1 MPEYILNTTALSN
14 FSAAGPVPG
23 SVRDWGRLD
32 LLAERYRGLAFTT
45 VEVGDELRKGV
56 NAGYSC
62 LEAVLQQL
70 ETVGPEGWLRILVP
84 QSAAEHRLRSEFDQS
99 LDPGE
104 ASCLALAISR
114 GLTFVTDDLAAR
126 RLAEARGVP
135 LTGTLGILIE
145 LVRQGAL
152 PLEEANAMLS
162 AMIER
167 RYRSPVD
174 RLDELV

>member
-14 FSAAGPVPG
+14 FAAA
-23 SVRDWGRLD
+23 GRLD
-32 LLAERYRGLAFTT
+32 LLAERYRGVAFTT

-56 NAGYSC
+56 NAGYVY
-62 LEAVLQQL
+62 LETVLQQL
-70 ETVGPEGWLRILVP
+70 EAVNPEGWLRILVP

-99 LDPGE
+99 LDAGE
-104 ASCLALAISR
+104 ASCLALAVSR
-114 GLTFVTDDLAAR
+114 ELTFVTDDLAAR
-126 RLAEARGVP
+126 RLAEARDVS
-135 LTGTLGILIE
+135 LTGTLGILIA
-145 LVRQGAL
+145 LVRQGTL

>member
-1 MPEYILNTTALSN
+1 MARRRCPILLPQAPSQ
-14 FSAAGPVPG
+14 
-23 SVRDWGRLD
+23 D
-32 LLAERYRGLAFTT
+32 RYGTGVGLICWPSDIA
-45 VEVGDELRKGV
+45 VAPSQPQVGDELRKGV
-56 NAGYSC
+56 NAGYSY

-70 ETVGPEGWLRILVP
+70 ETVGPEGWFRIPVP
-84 QSAAEHRLRSEFDQS
+84 QSATEHRLRSEFDQS

-174 RLDELV
+174 GLDELV